1 MWSKN
6 CHGAQMYK
14 KKKLGVLNQ
23 LLKKEYAIV
32 TKAHVV
38 NFIACDHSKFSRTGM
53 VDMEWKKGN

>member
-1 MWSKN
+1 MCKN

-14 KKKLGVLNQ
+14 KKKLGVLNK

-38 NFIACDHSKFSRTGM
+38 IFIACDQSKFSRTRM
-53 VDMEWKKGN
+53 VDMEWKGN

>member
-6 CHGAQMYK
+6 CQGAQMYK

-38 NFIACDHSKFSRTGM
+38 IFIACDHSKFSRTGM
-53 VDMEWKKGN
+53 VDIKWKR